1 MSANDERL
9 LQAVRAGG
17 IGIFD
22 HDHATDLIYWSP
34 ELRQFYG
41 FTADE
46 LVTIPTIIAQCVSED
61 ANRVMQAMM
70 RAHSPD
76 GDGSFDI
83 EHRITDR
90 AGEVR
95 WLLTRSKTLFSAAGD
110 GERRPVR
117 TIGAVQDV
125 TDRHHANAQ
134 LRILDTVIRSSSRAV
149 AIADPS
155 GQLTFANEAFV
166 RFWGHEHG
174 QDVLARS
181 LFDFWEPL
189 EGPGEAIAEI
199 FRKGTWHT
207 EAVGRRRN
215 GETFDVAVVAE
226 AVNDARGQ
234 LAQVLVTCTD
244 ITASKR
250 AEQALRLKDQAIATS
265 LVAIA
270 MSDANGKIVYVNPAF
285 LRLWG
290 YSSDD
295 EVLGRSPLDFTDGQR
310 TSKVLE
316 SVRAHGSWVGELSG
330 KHKDG
335 TSMQLRLSVHSIT
348 DASGRAVNMVTS
360 FVDAT
365 EQKRLET
372 QLLHAQKME
381 SVGRLAGGVA
391 HDFNNLLTVILG
403 SVELTRQ
410 MLDAAHPA
418 HEYLTEAEAAAS
430 SAGTLTT
437 QLLAFSRKQIIAPK
451 VLNLNDVVARVERMA
466 QRLLG
471 EDVELRTVCS
481 AELGFV
487 RFDPGQV
494 EQIIVNLAVNARDAM
509 PGGGRLTIETRN
521 VHLDEQYVDAHAGV
535 EFGEYVQ
542 LSVSDSGTGMSEEAR
557 AHLFE
562 PFFTTKGPGKGT
574 GLGLAMVYGAVQ
586 QNGGRIEV
594 YSEPEH
600 GTTFKIYLPRVASA
614 EREVRVPDRPSP
626 RSGGETILLVEDD
639 DRVRGFAAT
648 VLERFGYEV
657 HAFSAP
663 AQALAALPELR
674 PPPDLLVTDVVM
686 PGMNGRTLAERIA
699 SLRPEVKVLF
709 VSGYT
714 ENVIVHHGVLKEAI
728 EFLAKPYSVD
738 QLARRVREVLD
749 AVRASPNQGV
759 IYAPNHSDT
768 V

>member
-1 MSANDERL
+1 MSESDERL

-22 HDHATDLIYWSP
+22 HDHATDIIYWSA
-34 ELRQFYG
+34 ELRAFYG
-41 FTADE
+41 FTQDE
-46 LVTIPTIIAQCVSED
+46 VVTMRTIVGQCFPD
-61 ANRVMQAMM
+61 DLPRVIEAAT

-83 EHRITDR
+83 EHRIIDR
-90 AGEVR
+90 KGELR
-95 WLLTRSKTLFSAAGD
+95 WLLTRSKTLFD
-110 GERRPVR
+110 GSGPERRPLR

-125 TDRHHANAQ
+125 TDRHHASAQ

-155 GQLTFANEAFV
+155 GVLTFANEAFV
-166 RFWGHEHG
+166 RFWGHERG
-174 QDVLARS
+174 EDVLNRS
-181 LFDFWEPL
+181 LFEFWEPI
-189 EGPGEAIAEI
+189 EGPGEAIAAI
-199 FRKGTWHT
+199 FRKGTWHA
-207 EAVGRRRN
+207 EAVGHRHN
-215 GETFDVAVVAE
+215 GETFDVSVVAE
-226 AVNDARGQ
+226 AVSDARGQ

-265 LVAIA
+265 LVALA
-270 MSDANGKIVYVNPAF
+270 MSDASSKIVYVNPAF

-295 EVLGRSPLDFTDGQR
+295 EVLGRSPLEFADEQR
-310 TSKVLE
+310 LPRILE
-316 SVRAHGSWVGELSG
+316 SVRAHGSWIGELTG
-330 KHKDG
+330 KHRDG
-335 TSMQLRLSVHSIT
+335 TAMQLRLSVQSIV
-348 DASGRAVNMVTS
+348 DPSGQLVNMVAS
-360 FVDAT
+360 FVDVT
-365 EQKRLET
+365 EQKRLEA
-372 QLLHAQKME
+372 QLLHAQRME

-403 SVELTRQ
+403 GIELTRQ
-410 MLDAAHPA
+410 ELGAAHPA
-418 HEYLTEAEAAAS
+418 QEYLTEAENAAD
-430 SAGTLTT
+430 SAGTLTK

-451 VLNLNDVVARVERMA
+451 VLNLNEVVARVERMA

-471 EDVELRTVCS
+471 EDVLLRTVC
-481 AELGFV
+481 APDLGFV
-487 RFDPGQV
+487 RFDPGQL

-509 PGGGRLTIETRN
+509 PSGGRLTIETRN
-521 VHLDEQYVDAHAGV
+521 VRLHEPYVDRHIDV
-535 EFGEYVQ
+535 EFGDYI
-542 LSVSDSGTGMSEEAR
+542 LLTVSDSGTGMSEDAR

-600 GTTFKIYLPRVASA
+600 GTTFKIYLPRVACA
-614 EREVRVPDRPSP
+614 ESEVRAPERASP
-626 RSGGETILLVEDD
+626 QSGGETILLVEDD
-639 DRVRGFAAT
+639 DRVRAFAAR

-657 HAFSAP
+657 HAFQAP
-663 AQALAALPELR
+663 AHALAALPELS

-686 PGMNGRTLAERIA
+686 PGMNGRALAERVA
-699 SLRPEVKVLF
+699 SLFPAMRVLF

-714 ENVIVHHGVLKEAI
+714 ENVIVHHGVLKENI

-738 QLARRVREVLD
+738 QLARRVREVID
-749 AVRASPNQGV
+749 AASN
-759 IYAPNHSDT
+759 
-768 V
+768 

>member
-1 MSANDERL
+1 MSDSDERL
-9 LQAVRAGG
+9 QQAVRAGG

-22 HDHATDLIYWSP
+22 HDHATDIIYWSP

-46 LVTIPTIIAQCVSED
+46 VVTIPAILAQCFPED
-61 ANRVMQAMM
+61 ADRVMQAAI
-70 RAHSPD
+70 RAHSPE

-83 EHRITDR
+83 EHRITGR
-90 AGEVR
+90 QGELR
-95 WLLTRSKTLFSAAGD
+95 WLLTRSKTLFTGD
-110 GERRPVR
+110 GPDRHPVR

-125 TDRHHANAQ
+125 TERRNASAQ
-134 LRILDTVIRSSSRAV
+134 LRVLDTVIRSSSRAV

-155 GQLTFANEAFV
+155 GLLTFANEAFV
-166 RFWGHEHG
+166 HFWGHERG
-174 QDVLARS
+174 EDVLHRS
-181 LFDFWEPL
+181 LFEYWEPV
-189 EGPGEAIAEI
+189 EGPGEAIAAI
-199 FRKGTWHT
+199 FRKGTLHT
-207 EAVGRRRN
+207 ETVGRRRN
-215 GETFDVAVVAE
+215 GEEFDVALVAE
-226 AVNDARGQ
+226 AVCDARGQ

-244 ITASKR
+244 ITASR
-250 AEQALRLKDQAIATS
+250 RSEQALRLKDQAIATS

-270 MSDANGKIVYVNPAF
+270 MSDASGQIVYVNSAF

-295 EVLGRSPLDFTDGQR
+295 EVLGRSPLEFTDAQR
-310 TSKVLE
+310 TAQILE
-316 SVRAHGSWVGELSG
+316 SVRTHGSWVGEIAG
-330 KHKDG
+330 KHRNGETKE
-335 TSMQLRLSVHSIT
+335 LRLSVNSIS
-348 DASGRAVNMVTS
+348 APSGQIVNIVAS
-360 FVDAT
+360 FVDVT
-365 EQKRLET
+365 EQKRLEA

-403 SVELTRQ
+403 AVELTRLE
-410 MLDAAHPA
+410 LDAAHPA
-418 HEYLTEAEAAAS
+418 HEYLADAENAAD
-430 SAGTLTT
+430 SAAMLTK

-471 EDVELRTVCS
+471 EDVLLRTICS
-481 AELGFV
+481 PNLGLV
-487 RFDPGQV
+487 RFDPSQV

-509 PGGGRLTIETRN
+509 PEGGRLTIETSN
-521 VHLDEQYVDAHAGV
+521 VRLDPQYTDAHSVV
-535 EFGEYVQ
+535 EFGDYV
-542 LSVSDSGTGMSEEAR
+542 LLTVSDSGTGMSDEAR

-594 YSEPEH
+594 YSEPDL

-614 EREVRVPDRPSP
+614 DPEVRLPELPGP
-626 RSGGETILLVEDD
+626 RAGGEAVLLVEDD
-639 DRVRGFAAT
+639 DRVRAFATA
-648 VLERFGYEV
+648 VLERFGYKV
-657 HAFSAP
+657 CAFQEP
-663 AQALAALPELR
+663 ARALAALPALD

-686 PGMNGRTLAERIA
+686 PGMNGRALAERVA
-699 SLRPEVKVLF
+699 SLIPAMRVLF

-714 ENVIVHHGVLKEAI
+714 ENVIVHHGVLKENI

-749 AVRASPNQGV
+749 APQRQ
-759 IYAPNHSDT
+759 
-768 V
+768 

>member
-1 MSANDERL
+1 MSENDERL

-22 HDHATDLIYWSP
+22 HDHTTDIIYWSL

-41 FTADE
+41 LGADE
-46 LVTIPTIIAQCVSED
+46 PVTIRAIVGQCFPED
-61 ANRVMQAMM
+61 SDRVMQAAI

-83 EHRITDR
+83 EHRIIDR
-90 AGEVR
+90 AGKLR
-95 WLLTRSKTLFSAAGD
+95 WLLTRSTTLFEGVGPA
-110 GERRPVR
+110 RRPVR

-125 TDRHHANAQ
+125 TDRHHTSAQ
-134 LRILDTVIRSSSRAV
+134 LRVLDTVIRSSNRAV

-155 GQLTFANEAFV
+155 GRLTFANEAFV
-166 RFWGHEHG
+166 RFWGHARGE
-174 QDVLARS
+174 DVLDRS
-181 LFDFWEPL
+181 LFEFWEPA
-189 EGPGEAIAEI
+189 EGPGEAIATI
-199 FRKGTWHT
+199 FLKGTWRT
-207 EAVGRRRN
+207 ETVGHRHN
-215 GETFDVAVVAE
+215 GEAFDVELVAE
-226 AVNDARGQ
+226 AVTDGRGQ

-250 AEQALRLKDQAIATS
+250 VEQALRMKDQAIATS

-270 MSDANGKIVYVNPAF
+270 MSDPSGHIVYVNPAF

-290 YSSDD
+290 YSNED
-295 EVLGRSPLDFTDGQR
+295 EVLGRTPLDFTDEQR
-310 TSKVLE
+310 TPKILE
-316 SVRAHGSWVGELSG
+316 SVRTHGSWVGELSG
-330 KHKDG
+330 KRTDG
-335 TSMQLRLSVHSIT
+335 TDMQLRLSVHSIA
-348 DASGRAVNMVTS
+348 DSSGQLVNMVAS

-365 EQKRLET
+365 EQKRLEA

-403 SVELTRQ
+403 AVELTRLQ
-410 MLDAAHPA
+410 LDAAHPA
-418 HEYLTEAEAAAS
+418 HEYLAEAEDAAC
-430 SAGTLTT
+430 SAGTLTK

-471 EDVELRTVCS
+471 EDVVLRTIC
-481 AELGFV
+481 AADLGFV

-509 PGGGRLTIETRN
+509 PAGGSLTIETRN
-521 VHLDEQYVDAHAGV
+521 VRLDEHYAEGHPGV
-535 EFGEYVQ
+535 ELGDYVR
-542 LSVSDSGTGMSEEAR
+542 LAVSDSGTGMSEDAR

-600 GTTFKIYLPRVASA
+600 GTTFKIYLPRVPSV
-614 EREVRVPDRPSP
+614 EQEVRTPERPRP
-626 RSGGETILLVEDD
+626 RSGGEAILLVEDD
-639 DRVRGFAAT
+639 ERVRAFATT
-648 VLERFGYEV
+648 VLERFGYQV
-657 HAFSAP
+657 HAFPGP
-663 AQALAALPELR
+663 AHALAAVPQLSPS
-674 PPPDLLVTDVVM
+674 PALLVTDVVM
-686 PGMNGRTLAERIA
+686 PGMNGRALSERVA
-699 SLRPEVKVLF
+699 SLIPAMKVLF

-714 ENVIVHHGVLKEAI
+714 ENVIVHHGVLKEDI

-749 AVRASPNQGV
+749 TRQRGS
-759 IYAPNHSDT
+759 
-768 V
+768 

>member
-1 MSANDERL
+1 MSESDERL

-22 HDHATDLIYWSP
+22 HDHATDIIYWSL
-34 ELRQFYG
+34 ELREFYG
-41 FTADE
+41 FTAEED
-46 LVTIPTIIAQCVSED
+46 VTMGAIVAQCFPED
-61 ANRVMQAMM
+61 LDRVRQAAI
-70 RAHSPD
+70 RAHSPE

-83 EHRITDR
+83 EHRIIDR
-90 AGEVR
+90 QGDLR
-95 WLLTRSKTLFSAAGD
+95 WLLTRSKTLFTGVGA
-110 GERRPVR
+110 ERRPVR

-125 TDRHHANAQ
+125 TERRKASAQ
-134 LRILDTVIRSSSRAV
+134 LRVLDTVIRSSSRAV

-155 GQLTFANEAFV
+155 GLLTFANEAFV
-166 RFWGHEHG
+166 RFWGHERG
-174 QDVLARS
+174 EDVLHRS
-181 LFDFWEPL
+181 LFEFWEPV
-189 EGPGEAIAEI
+189 EGPGEAIAAI
-199 FRKGTWHT
+199 FRKGTLHT
-207 EAVGRRRN
+207 EAIGRRRN
-215 GETFDVAVVAE
+215 GEEFDVAVVAE
-226 AVNDARGQ
+226 AVSDARGQ

-250 AEQALRLKDQAIATS
+250 AELALRLKDQAIATS

-270 MSDANGKIVYVNPAF
+270 MSDASARIVYVNATF

-295 EVLGRSPLDFTDGQR
+295 EVLGRTPLDFTNEQR
-310 TSKVLE
+310 TPQVLE
-316 SVRAHGSWVGELSG
+316 SVRAHGSWVGELAG
-330 KHKDG
+330 KRKDG
-335 TSMQLRLSVHSIT
+335 TGMELRLSVNTIT
-348 DASGRAVNMVTS
+348 DPNGQVVNIVASFIDV
-360 FVDAT
+360 T
-365 EQKRLET
+365 EQKRLEA

-403 SVELTRQ
+403 AVELTRLE
-410 MLDAAHPA
+410 LDPGHPA
-418 HEYLTEAEAAAS
+418 HEYLADAENAAD
-430 SAGTLTT
+430 SAGTLTK

-451 VLNLNDVVARVERMA
+451 VLNLNDVIARVERMA

-471 EDVELRTVCS
+471 EDVLLRTVC
-481 AELGFV
+481 APDLGLV

-509 PGGGRLTIETRN
+509 PEGGRLTIETSN
-521 VHLDEQYVDAHAGV
+521 VRLDPQYTDMHAGV
-535 EFGEYVQ
+535 EFGDYV
-542 LSVSDSGTGMSEEAR
+542 LLAVSDSGTGMSDEAR

-600 GTTFKIYLPRVASA
+600 GTTFKIYLPQVLSTEPPVRLP
-614 EREVRVPDRPSP
+614 ERASP

-639 DRVRGFAAT
+639 SRVRVFAAT
-648 VLERFGYEV
+648 VLERFGYQV
-657 HAFSAP
+657 HAFQAP
-663 AQALAALPELR
+663 ASALAALPELH

-686 PGMNGRTLAERIA
+686 PGMNGRALAERIA
-699 SLRPEVKVLF
+699 SLIPAMRVLF

-714 ENVIVHHGVLKEAI
+714 ENVIVHHGVLKENI

-749 AVRASPNQGV
+749 AGQPA
-759 IYAPNHSDT
+759 
-768 V
+768 

>member
-1 MSANDERL
+1 MGPDGTTKAMSESDERL
-9 LQAVRAGG
+9 QQAVRAGG

-22 HDHATDLIYWSP
+22 HDHATDIIYWSA
-34 ELRQFYG
+34 ELREFYG
-41 FTADE
+41 FTPDE
-46 LVTIPTIIAQCVSED
+46 VVTLRAIVRQCFPED
-61 ANRVMQAMM
+61 LARVQEAAL
-70 RAHSPD
+70 RAHSPE
-76 GDGSFDI
+76 GDGAFDI
-83 EHRITDR
+83 EHRIIDR
-90 AGEVR
+90 KGELH
-95 WLLTRSKTLFSAAGD
+95 WLLTRSKTLFSGV
-110 GERRPVR
+110 GRERRPVR

-125 TDRHHANAQ
+125 TERRTASAQ
-134 LRILDTVIRSSSRAV
+134 LRVLDTVIRSSSRAV

-155 GQLTFANEAFV
+155 GLLTFANEAFV
-166 RFWGHEHG
+166 RFWGHERSE
-174 QDVLARS
+174 DVLNRS

-189 EGPGEAIAEI
+189 EGPGEAIAAI
-199 FRKGTWHT
+199 FRKGTWHAET
-207 EAVGRRRN
+207 LGRRRD
-215 GETFDVAVVAE
+215 GEEFDVALVAE
-226 AVNDARGQ
+226 AVCDARGQ

-250 AEQALRLKDQAIATS
+250 AERALRLKDQAIATS

-270 MSDANGKIVYVNPAF
+270 MGDQRGQIVYVNPAF

-295 EVLGRSPLDFTDGQR
+295 EVLGRSPLEFTDPQR
-310 TSKVLE
+310 TAQILD
-316 SVRAHGSWVGELSG
+316 SVRAQGSWVGEITG
-330 KHKDG
+330 KRRNG
-335 TSMQLRLSVHSIT
+335 TAMDLKLSVNSIS
-348 DASGRAVNMVTS
+348 DPSGQLVNIVAS
-360 FVDAT
+360 FVDVT
-365 EQKRLET
+365 EQKRLEA

-403 SVELTRQ
+403 AVELTRLE
-410 MLDAAHPA
+410 LDPAHPA
-418 HEYLTEAEAAAS
+418 HEYLADAENAAD
-430 SAGTLTT
+430 SAALLTK

-451 VLNLNDVVARVERMA
+451 VLNLNEVIARVQRMA

-471 EDVELRTVCS
+471 EDVLLRTVC
-481 AELGFV
+481 APDLGFV

-509 PGGGRLTIETRN
+509 PEGGRLTIETSN
-521 VHLDEQYVDAHAGV
+521 VRLDPHYAGAHAGV
-535 EFGEYVQ
+535 EFGDYV
-542 LSVSDSGTGMSEEAR
+542 LLAVSDSGTGMSADAR

-600 GTTFKIYLPRVASA
+600 GTTFKIYLPRVPGT
-614 EREVRVPDRPSP
+614 EPEVRLPERPSP
-626 RSGGETILLVEDD
+626 RTGGESILLVEDD
-639 DRVRGFAAT
+639 ERVRAFATT
-648 VLERFGYEV
+648 VLERFGYQV
-657 HAFSAP
+657 RAFQAP
-663 AQALAALPELR
+663 ERALAALSELN

-686 PGMNGRTLAERIA
+686 PGMNGRALAERLA
-699 SLRPEVKVLF
+699 SLMPAMRVLF

-714 ENVIVHHGVLKEAI
+714 ENVIVHHGVLKENI

-749 AVRASPNQGV
+749 AGQRA
-759 IYAPNHSDT
+759 
-768 V
+768 

>member
-1 MSANDERL
+1 MSENDERL

-22 HDHATDLIYWSP
+22 HDHATDIIYWSP
-34 ELRQFYG
+34 ELRAFYG
-41 FTADE
+41 FSLDE
-46 LVTIPTIIAQCVSED
+46 AITMRSIVSQCFPED
-61 ANRVMQAMM
+61 LARVQQAAI

-90 AGEVR
+90 AGRLR
-95 WLLTRSKTLFSAAGD
+95 WLLTRSTTLFAGE
-110 GERRPVR
+110 GSERHPVR

-125 TDRHHANAQ
+125 TDRHHASAQ
-134 LRILDTVIRSSSRAV
+134 LRILDTVIRSSGRAV

-155 GQLTFANEAFV
+155 GRLTFANDAFV
-166 RFWGHEHG
+166 RFWGHERG
-174 QDVLARS
+174 EDVLDRS
-181 LFDFWEPL
+181 LFEFWEPS

-207 EAVGRRRN
+207 QAVGHRRN
-215 GETFDVAVVAE
+215 GEAFDVAVVAE
-226 AVNDARGQ
+226 AVCDTRGQ
-234 LAQVLVTCTD
+234 LAQLLTTFND

-250 AEQALRLKDQAIATS
+250 VEHALRLKDQAIATS

-270 MSDANGKIVYVNPAF
+270 MSDAVGRIVYANPAF
-285 LRLWG
+285 LKLWG
-290 YSSDD
+290 YTSDD
-295 EVLGRSPLDFTDGQR
+295 EVLGRSPLEFADQHQA
-310 TSKVLE
+310 SKILE
-316 SVRAHGSWVGELSG
+316 SVRAHGSWVGDLTG

-335 TSMQLRLSVHSIT
+335 TAMQLRLSAQSIS
-348 DASGRAVNMVTS
+348 DSSGQLVNVVAT
-360 FVDAT
+360 FVDVT
-365 EQKRLET
+365 EQKRLEG

-403 SVELTRQ
+403 GIELTRQ
-410 MLDAAHPA
+410 ELGAGHPA
-418 HEYLTEAEAAAS
+418 HEYLADAEDAAD
-430 SAGTLTT
+430 SAGTLTK

-451 VLNLNDVVARVERMA
+451 VLNLNDVLARVERMA

-471 EDVELRTVCS
+471 EDVVLRTNC
-481 AELGFV
+481 APDLGFV

-509 PGGGRLTIETRN
+509 PQGGRLTIETRN
-521 VHLDEQYVDAHAGV
+521 VRLDDAYVDAHAGV
-535 EFGEYVQ
+535 HVGDYV
-542 LSVSDSGTGMSEEAR
+542 LLAVSDSGTGMSEEAR

-600 GTTFKIYLPRVASA
+600 GTTFKIYLPRVPSA
-614 EREVRVPDRPSP
+614 DRELHGPEHESP
-626 RSGGETILLVEDD
+626 RSGGESILLVEDD
-639 DRVRGFAAT
+639 ERVRSFAAT
-648 VLERFGYEV
+648 VLERFGYKV

-663 AQALAALPELR
+663 ARALAALSELN
-674 PPPDLLVTDVVM
+674 PPPVLLVTDVVM
-686 PGMNGRTLAERIA
+686 PGMNGRALSERVT
-699 SLRPEVKVLF
+699 SLIPAMRVLF

-714 ENVIVHHGVLKEAI
+714 ENVIVHHGVLKEDI

-749 AVRASPNQGV
+749 AGPRGSRE
-759 IYAPNHSDT
+759 H
-768 V
+768 

>member
-1 MSANDERL
+1 MSESDERL

-22 HDHATDLIYWSP
+22 HDHATNGIFWSP
-34 ELRQFYG
+34 ELREIYG
-41 FTADE
+41 FTSDE
-46 LVTIPTIIAQCVSED
+46 PVTLPMIVGACHPED
-61 ANRVMQAMM
+61 VERVHVAAR

-83 EHRITDR
+83 EYRILDR
-90 AGEVR
+90 AGR
-95 WLLTRSKTLFSAAGD
+95 THWMLTRSKTLFE
-110 GERRPVR
+110 GEGADRHPVR

-125 TDRHHANAQ
+125 TYRHHANAQ
-134 LRILDTVIRSSSRAV
+134 LRILDTVIRSSGRSV

-155 GQLTFANEAFV
+155 GRLTFANEAFV
-166 RFWGHEHG
+166 RFWGHERG
-174 QDVLARS
+174 EEVIDRS
-181 LFDFWEPL
+181 LFDFWTPS

-207 EAVGRRRN
+207 ETVGQRRN
-215 GETFDVAVVAE
+215 GEAFDVAVVAE
-226 AVNDARGQ
+226 AVCDAEGQ
-234 LAQVLVTCTD
+234 LAQILATFTD

-250 AEQALRLKDQAIATS
+250 VEQALRLKDQAIATS

-270 MSDANGKIVYVNPAF
+270 MSDANGQIVYANPAF
-285 LRLWG
+285 LKLWG
-290 YSSDD
+290 YSSQD
-295 EVLGRSPLDFTDGQR
+295 EALGRSPLEFADEHQAPQI
-310 TSKVLE
+310 LE
-316 SVRAHGSWVGELSG
+316 RVRAHGSWVGEVAG
-330 KHKDG
+330 KHRDG
-335 TSMQLRLSVHSIT
+335 SAMQLRLSAHSIRESNGQLT
-348 DASGRAVNMVTS
+348 NVVVTL
-360 FVDAT
+360 VDMT
-365 EQKRLET
+365 EQNRLES

-403 SVELTRQ
+403 GIELTRQ
-410 MLDAAHPA
+410 ELSATHPA
-418 HEYLTEAEAAAS
+418 LEYLADAENAAE
-430 SAGTLTT
+430 SAGTLTK

-471 EDVELRTVCS
+471 EDVVLRTICS
-481 AELGFV
+481 PNLGFV

-509 PGGGRLTIETRN
+509 PEGGRLTIETQN
-521 VHLDEQYVDAHAGV
+521 VRLDETYVDSHNGV
-535 EFGEYVQ
+535 EAGDYV
-542 LSVSDSGTGMSEEAR
+542 LLAVSDSGTGMSEEAR

-600 GTTFKIYLPRVASA
+600 GTTFKIYLPRVLPA
-614 EREVRVPDRPSP
+614 EREARAAERQSP
-626 RSGGETILLVEDD
+626 RKGGESILLVEDD
-639 DRVRGFAAT
+639 ERVRAFATT
-648 VLERFGYEV
+648 VLSRFGYQV
-657 HAFSAP
+657 HAYPAP
-663 AQALAALPELR
+663 APALAALPELR
-674 PPPDLLVTDVVM
+674 PEPRLLVTDVVM
-686 PGMNGRTLAERIA
+686 PGMNGRALSERVA
-699 SLRPEVKVLF
+699 QLVPSMRVLF

-714 ENVIVHHGVLKEAI
+714 ENVIVHHGVLKEDI

-738 QLARRVREVLD
+738 QLAQRVREVLD
-749 AVRASPNQGV
+749 APRRS
-759 IYAPNHSDT
+759 S
-768 V
+768 

>member
-1 MSANDERL
+1 MSENDERL

-22 HDHATDLIYWSP
+22 HDHATDVIYWSA

-46 LVTIPTIIAQCVSED
+46 VVTLRAIVAQCFADDVD
-61 ANRVMQAMM
+61 RVQQAAI

-83 EHRITDR
+83 EHRIIDR
-90 AGEVR
+90 GGQLH
-95 WLLTRSKTLFSAAGD
+95 WLLTRSKTLFAGVGPD
-110 GERRPVR
+110 RHPIR

-125 TDRHHANAQ
+125 TDRRHASAQ

-155 GQLTFANEAFV
+155 GRLTFANEAFV
-166 RFWGHEHG
+166 RFWGHERG
-174 QDVLARS
+174 EDVLDRS
-181 LFDFWEPL
+181 LFEFWEPV

-207 EAVGRRRN
+207 EAVGHRRN

-226 AVNDARGQ
+226 AVCDARGQ
-234 LAQVLVTCTD
+234 LAQVLATFND

-270 MSDANGKIVYVNPAF
+270 MSDVNGRIVYANPAF
-285 LRLWG
+285 LKLWG
-290 YSSDD
+290 CSSDD
-295 EVLGRSPLDFTDGQR
+295 EVLGRSPLEYTDQQQAP
-310 TSKVLE
+310 KILD
-316 SVRAHGSWVGELSG
+316 SVRAHGSWVGELAG
-330 KHKDG
+330 KHRDG
-335 TSMQLRLSVHSIT
+335 TSMQLRLSVHSIS
-348 DASGRAVNMVTS
+348 DSSGQLVSMVAS
-360 FVDAT
+360 FVDVT
-365 EQKRLET
+365 EQKRLEA

-403 SVELTRQ
+403 AVELTRLE
-410 MLDAAHPA
+410 LDAAHPA
-418 HEYLTEAEAAAS
+418 HEYLAEAEDAAD
-430 SAGTLTT
+430 SAGTLTK

-451 VLNLNDVVARVERMA
+451 VLNLNDVIARVERMA

-471 EDVELRTVCS
+471 EDVILRTVCS
-481 AELGFV
+481 QNLGFV

-509 PGGGRLTIETRN
+509 PEGGRLTIETSN
-521 VHLDEQYVDAHAGV
+521 VRLDEQYADAHPGV
-535 EFGEYVQ
+535 ECGDYV
-542 LSVSDSGTGMSEEAR
+542 LLAVSDSGTGMSEDAR

-594 YSEPEH
+594 YSEPEL
-600 GTTFKIYLPRVASA
+600 GTTFKIYLPRVPSA
-614 EREVRVPDRPSP
+614 EREVRAPERTSP

-639 DRVRGFAAT
+639 ERVRSFAAT
-648 VLERFGYEV
+648 VLQRFGYKV
-657 HAFSAP
+657 HAFQAP
-663 AQALAALPELR
+663 AQALAALTELS
-674 PPPDLLVTDVVM
+674 PLPDLLVTDVVL
-686 PGMNGRTLAERIA
+686 PGMNGRALSERIA
-699 SLRPEVKVLF
+699 SLIPAMRVLF

-714 ENVIVHHGVLKEAI
+714 ENVIVHHGVLKQDI

-749 AVRASPNQGV
+749 ASRRTS
-759 IYAPNHSDT
+759 
-768 V
+768 

>member
-1 MSANDERL
+1 MSESDERL
-9 LQAVRAGG
+9 LQAVRAGC

-22 HDHATDLIYWSP
+22 HDHATDVIYWSA
-34 ELRQFYG
+34 ELREFYG
-41 FTADE
+41 FTPDE
-46 LVTIPTIIAQCVSED
+46 AVTMDAIVAQCFPDD
-61 ANRVMQAMM
+61 AARVLAAVI

-76 GDGSFDI
+76 GDGSFDV
-83 EHRITDR
+83 EHRINSR
-90 AGEVR
+90 RGELR
-95 WLLTRSKTLFSAAGD
+95 WLLTRSTTLFEGSGS
-110 GERRPVR
+110 ERRPVR

-125 TDRHHANAQ
+125 TDRHHASAQ

-250 AEQALRLKDQAIATS
+250 AQQALHLKDQAIATS
-265 LVAIA
+265 LVALA
-270 MSDANGKIVYVNPAF
+270 MSDASGRIVYANPAF
-285 LRLWG
+285 LKLWG

-295 EVLGRSPLDFTDGQR
+295 EVLGRSPLEFADEQ
-310 TSKVLE
+310 KVPKILA
-316 SVRAHGSWVGELSG
+316 SVRAHGSWVGDLAG
-330 KHKDG
+330 KHRAG
-335 TSMQLRLSVHSIT
+335 TLMQLRLSVHSIS
-348 DASGRAVNMVTS
+348 DPSGQLVNMVAS
-360 FVDAT
+360 FVDVT
-365 EQKRLET
+365 EQKRLEA
-372 QLLHAQKME
+372 QLLHAQRME

-403 SVELTRQ
+403 GIELTRQ
-410 MLDAAHPA
+410 ELGSTHPA
-418 HEYLTEAEAAAS
+418 QEYLTEAEEAAD
-430 SAGTLTT
+430 SAGTLTK

-451 VLNLNDVVARVERMA
+451 VLNLNEVIARVERMA

-471 EDVELRTVCS
+471 EDVLLRTLC
-481 AELGFV
+481 APDLGFV

-509 PGGGRLTIETRN
+509 PGGGRLTLETSN
-521 VHLDEQYVDAHAGV
+521 VRLDERYVDTHPSV
-535 EFGEYVQ
+535 ELGDYV
-542 LSVSDSGTGMSEEAR
+542 LLAVSDSGTGMSEDAR

-626 RSGGETILLVEDD
+626 RSGGEMILLVEDD

-699 SLRPEVKVLF
+699 SLLPEVKVLF

-759 IYAPNHSDT
+759 IYAPNHS
-768 V
+768 

>member
-1 MSANDERL
+1 MSENDERL

-22 HDHATDLIYWSP
+22 HDHATDVIYWSA

-46 LVTIPTIIAQCVSED
+46 VVTLRKIVEHVFPDD
-61 ANRVMQAMM
+61 ADRVRETAV

-83 EHRITDR
+83 EHRIIDR
-90 AGEVR
+90 GGKLR
-95 WLLTRSKTLFSAAGD
+95 WLLTRSKTLFGAVG

-125 TDRHHANAQ
+125 TERHQASAQ
-134 LRILDTVIRSSSRAV
+134 LQVLDAVIRSSSRAV

-155 GQLTFANEAFV
+155 GRLTFANEAFV
-166 RFWGHEHG
+166 RFWGHERG
-174 QDVLARS
+174 EDVIDRS
-181 LFDFWEPL
+181 LFEFWEPI
-189 EGPGEAIAEI
+189 EGPGEAIAAI

-207 EAVGRRRN
+207 ETVGLRHN
-215 GETFDVAVVAE
+215 GEAFDVAVIAE
-226 AVNDARGQ
+226 AVSDARGQ

-250 AEQALRLKDQAIATS
+250 AQQALRLKDQAIATS
-265 LVAIA
+265 LIAIA
-270 MSDANGKIVYVNPAF
+270 MSDASGQIVYVNPAF

-295 EVLGRSPLDFTDGQR
+295 EVLGRSALEFADDQR
-310 TSKVLE
+310 ATKILQR
-316 SVRAHGSWVGELSG
+316 VRAHGSWLGELVG
-330 KHKDG
+330 RRKDG
-335 TSMQLRLSVHSIT
+335 SAMELKLSIQSISDPSGQL
-348 DASGRAVNMVTS
+348 VNMVAS
-360 FVDAT
+360 FVDVT
-365 EQKRLET
+365 EQKRLEA

-403 SVELTRQ
+403 GVELTRLE
-410 MLDAAHPA
+410 LDAAHPA
-418 HEYLTEAEAAAS
+418 QEYLAEAEDAAD
-430 SAGTLTT
+430 SAGTLTK
-437 QLLAFSRKQIIAPK
+437 QLLAFSRKQMISPK
-451 VLNLNDVVARVERMA
+451 VLNLNEVIARVERMA

-471 EDVELRTVCS
+471 EDVLLRTVC
-481 AELGFV
+481 APDLGFV

-509 PGGGRLTIETRN
+509 PEGGRLTIETSNIR
-521 VHLDEQYVDAHAGV
+521 LDEQHADAHPGV
-535 EFGEYVQ
+535 EFGDYV
-542 LSVSDSGTGMSEEAR
+542 LLAVSDSGTGMSEDAR

-574 GLGLAMVYGAVQ
+574 GLGLAMVYGAIQ

-594 YSEPEH
+594 DSQPQL
-600 GTTFKIYLPRVASA
+600 GTSFKIYLPRVAAA
-614 EREVRVPDRPSP
+614 EREVRVPERPSP
-626 RSGGETILLVEDD
+626 RSGGEAILLVEDD
-639 DRVRGFAAT
+639 DRVRSFAAS
-648 VLERFGYEV
+648 VLERFGYQV
-657 HAFSAP
+657 HAFQAP
-663 AQALAALPELR
+663 ARALAALPKLN

-686 PGMNGRTLAERIA
+686 PGMNGRALSEQVT
-699 SLRPEVKVLF
+699 SLIPTMKVLF
-709 VSGYT
+709 VSGYA
-714 ENVIVHHGVLKEAI
+714 ENVIVHHGVLKEDI

-749 AVRASPNQGV
+749 A
-759 IYAPNHSDT
+759 
-768 V
+768 